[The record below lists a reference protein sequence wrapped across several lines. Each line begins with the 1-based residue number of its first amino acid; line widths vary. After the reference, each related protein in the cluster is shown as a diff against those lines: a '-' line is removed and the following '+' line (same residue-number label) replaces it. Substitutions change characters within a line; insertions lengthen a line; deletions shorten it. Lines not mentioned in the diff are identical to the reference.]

1 MGCGASKD
9 PARPDA
15 VQMQKAQGAFEAGTL
30 ETNKAPTTVVA
41 TPRSSGNVP
50 RDTDWARTIEKWA
63 VKETEA
69 GERPNAAEAALADAA
84 AACVSAGKSSP
95 CTNCSNA
102 FAEQWGDDPWHCFK
116 CKRDAPF
123 LDAAVRK
130 GPEETAK
137 KAVVAVDAPFVSTG
151 SSLTAEGEA
160 RHAGRAVRVRFLLLL
175 LASLPESERRTIKTG
190 ELVAHLIK
198 PATARWRCRFVELP
212 GMRMHIGKGVRFAR
226 LERALR
232 RPRRCNSTCNPRG
245 RVRMDRHLVMRAQFE
260 PRGLE

>member
-15 VQMQKAQGAFEAGTL
+15 VQMQKAQGASEAGTL
-30 ETNKAPTTVVA
+30 ETNNAPTTVA
-41 TPRSSGNVP
+41 TPRSSGKVP

-95 CTNCSNA
+95 CANCSNA

-175 LASLPESERRTIKTG
+175 LASLPESARRTVKTG
-190 ELVAHLIK
+190 ELVALLIK

-212 GMRMHIGKGVRFAR
+212 GMSMHIGKPLHSFRTSGAR
-226 LERALR
+226 SLPTSSL
-232 RPRRCNSTCNPRG
+232 
-245 RVRMDRHLVMRAQFE
+245 Q
-260 PRGLE
+260 

>member
-9 PARPDA
+9 SARPDPGA
-15 VQMQKAQGAFEAGTL
+15 VQMHGAQSPSEAGTL

-41 TPRSSGNVP
+41 TPRSSEKAPQDN
-50 RDTDWARTIEKWA
+50 DWARTVEKWA

-95 CTNCSNA
+95 CANCRNT

-175 LASLPESERRTIKTG
+175 LASLPESARRRVTTG

-212 GMRMHIGKGVRFAR
+212 AMRMHIGKPRAFVSHVWSAPFA
-226 LERALR
+226 
-232 RPRRCNSTCNPRG
+232 
-245 RVRMDRHLVMRAQFE
+245 DLVAAIAHAIPE
-260 PRGLE
+260 DEYVWIDIL

>member
-15 VQMQKAQGAFEAGTL
+15 VQMQKAQGASEAGTL

-41 TPRSSGNVP
+41 TPRSSGNAP
-50 RDTDWARTIEKWA
+50 RDTEWERTVEKWA

-102 FAEQWGDDPWHCFK
+102 FAEQWGDAPWHCFE
-116 CKRDAPF
+116 CKKP

-175 LASLPESERRTIKTG
+175 LASLPESVRREVTTG
-190 ELVAHLIK
+190 ELVALLIK

-212 GMRMHIGKGVRFAR
+212 GMRVHIGKPRAFVSHVWSALFA
-226 LERALR
+226 
-232 RPRRCNSTCNPRG
+232 
-245 RVRMDRHLVMRAQFE
+245 DLVAAIAHAIPE
-260 PRGLE
+260 DEYVWIDIL

>member
-1 MGCGASKD
+1 MGGGASKD

-15 VQMQKAQGAFEAGTL
+15 VQMQKAQGASEAGTL
-30 ETNKAPTTVVA
+30 ETINAPTTVVA
-41 TPRSSGNVP
+41 TSISSGNAP
-50 RDTDWARTIEKWA
+50 QDADWARTIEEWA

-95 CTNCSNA
+95 CTNCRNT

-175 LASLPESERRTIKTG
+175 LASLPESARRTVTTG
-190 ELVAHLIK
+190 QLVALLIK

-212 GMRMHIGKGVRFAR
+212 AMRMHIGKPRAFVSHVWSAPFA
-226 LERALR
+226 
-232 RPRRCNSTCNPRG
+232 
-245 RVRMDRHLVMRAQFE
+245 DLVAAIAHAIPE
-260 PRGLE
+260 DEYVWIDIL

>member
-1 MGCGASKD
+1 MGCWASKD

-15 VQMQKAQGAFEAGTL
+15 LQMHGAQGASEAGTL
-30 ETNKAPTTVVA
+30 ETINAPTTVVA
-41 TPRSSGNVP
+41 TPRSSGNAP
-50 RDTDWARTIEKWA
+50 QDTDWARTIEKWA

-69 GERPNAAEAALADAA
+69 GERPDAAEAALADAA

-95 CTNCSNA
+95 CANCSNA
-102 FAEQWGDDPWHCFK
+102 FAEQWGDAPWHCFE
-116 CKRDAPF
+116 CKKP
-123 LDAAVRK
+123 LDATVRK

-137 KAVVAVDAPFVSTG
+137 KAVVAVDAPFVSTESTK

-175 LASLPESERRTIKTG
+175 LASLPESARRTVTTG

-212 GMRMHIGKGVRFAR
+212 GMRMHIGKPRAFVSHVWSALFA
-226 LERALR
+226 
-232 RPRRCNSTCNPRG
+232 
-245 RVRMDRHLVMRAQFE
+245 DLVAAVAHAIPE
-260 PRGLE
+260 DEYVWIDIL

>member
-1 MGCGASKD
+1 MLFVESTRNGLRGFEGPRASG
-9 PARPDA
+9 PPGA
-15 VQMQKAQGAFEAGTL
+15 VQMHGAQGASEAGTL
-30 ETNKAPTTVVA
+30 ETNKAPTTVA
-41 TPRSSGNVP
+41 TPRSSGKAP
-50 RDTDWARTIEKWA
+50 RDTDWARTVEKWA

-69 GERPNAAEAALADAA
+69 GKRPDAEEAALADAA

-175 LASLPESERRTIKTG
+175 LASLPESARRTVKTG
-190 ELVAHLIK
+190 ELVALLIK

-212 GMRMHIGKGVRFAR
+212 GMSMHIGKPRVHSFRTSGAR
-226 LERALR
+226 SLPTSSL
-232 RPRRCNSTCNPRG
+232 
-245 RVRMDRHLVMRAQFE
+245 Q
-260 PRGLE
+260 

>member
-1 MGCGASKD
+1 MGCWASKD
-9 PARPDA
+9 PARPDPGA
-15 VQMQKAQGAFEAGTL
+15 VQMQKAQGASEAGTL
-30 ETNKAPTTVVA
+30 ETINAPTTVA
-41 TPRSSGNVP
+41 TPRSSGKAP
-50 RDTDWARTIEKWA
+50 RDTDWVRTIEKWA

-151 SSLTAEGEA
+151 SSLTEEGEA

-175 LASLPESERRTIKTG
+175 LASLPESAQRTVKTG
-190 ELVAHLIK
+190 ELVALLIK

-212 GMRMHIGKGVRFAR
+212 GMSMHIGKPLHSFRTSGAR
-226 LERALR
+226 SSPTSSL
-232 RPRRCNSTCNPRG
+232 
-245 RVRMDRHLVMRAQFE
+245 Q
-260 PRGLE
+260 